1 MNINAL
7 AQFSFL
13 KLCMNPPISSLYS
26 VGVGVRKEI
35 TALYLFFLQANI
47 SICLFFSFKFWGKYV
62 SIQDSRTPHFRI
74 YSFSSFTKVLFFFCS
89 KESILFSSLSK
100 VLCLCSSRTTFF
112 WQIHSFVCPPTDL
125 SCQHFIC
132 FPQAQYFFLRFPRH
146 MYNAQIYIFL
156 VYGSLDQLN

>member
-1 MNINAL
+1 
-7 AQFSFL
+7 
-13 KLCMNPPISSLYS
+13 MNPPISRLYS

-62 SIQDSRTPHFRI
+62 STQDSRTPHFRI
-74 YSFSSFTKVLFFFCS
+74 YSFSSFSKVFCFCS

-132 FPQAQYFFLRFPRH
+132 FPQAQYFFLWFPQAHKYFLVSPRH
-146 MYNAQIYIFL
+146 KDRYY
-156 VYGSLDQLN
+156 